1 MSLLGGDKV
10 CESLEAYEVLYRY
23 ELLWTAPQAGLG
35 LLLGTGLGRQDW
47 GRQALRSL

>member
-10 CESLEAYEVLYRY
+10 CESLEMYEVLCRY

-35 LLLGTGLGRQDW
+35 LGLGIRVGRQDW
-47 GRQALRSL
+47 GAYN